1 MNELEEDPKDNP
13 SEAKGYKDL
22 DKVVQSLQFDVIL
35 KTGLDIGKG

>member
-1 MNELEEDPKDNP
+1 MNELEEELKDNP
-13 SEAKGYKDL
+13 SEAKGYKDP